1 MALMAAVQTL
11 LEALTVRDCCCSLV
25 KCWDHLGLPRQ
36 YSDIQA
42 REYPGILAAGCHWV
56 VPAGLSGQDIL
67 VGMYGLRGLKVQLW
81 VDQCRLVRLRDQ
93 FDADQNCV
101 LLHLMLGEQTC
112 KM

>member
-67 VGMYGLRGLKVQLW
+67 VGMYGLRGLKV
-81 VDQCRLVRLRDQ
+81 
-93 FDADQNCV
+93 
-101 LLHLMLGEQTC
+101 
-112 KM
+112 